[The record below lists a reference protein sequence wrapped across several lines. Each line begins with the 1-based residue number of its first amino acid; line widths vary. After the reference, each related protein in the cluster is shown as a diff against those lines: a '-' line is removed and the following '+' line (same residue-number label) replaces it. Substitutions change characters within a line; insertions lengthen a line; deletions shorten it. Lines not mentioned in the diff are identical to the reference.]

1 MNRHVQKTEIFI
13 IPILFITNFKDSRLM
28 KFSRLLVLSALCLT
42 TTGAMAEIVNGVRQR
57 PAATTETEWHLE
69 TTYYLYN
76 VQARRFFL
84 GGNDWN
90 TRASIAP
97 NGYKVKFHDP
107 ADAAPEPG
115 VVEIQDSVETKS
127 AWFCTFATAD
137 GGAIWVDNN
146 TETYRFWNI
155 GMMDNGTFRISN
167 IHLASVV
174 EDIQGKY
181 LGWNGSEN
189 DTRLYFVDPSEED
202 AAILWAFVSEA
213 NYQAYQETWNAMKD
227 QFEKA
232 AELKTWIE
240 TAKEQNIDVAAE
252 QAIYENEAAT
262 VEELEAAIAS
272 VQKKINEKNAG
283 DASADNPSDMT
294 ASILNPNFD
303 NASYD
308 GWKGTAP
315 NMTGDGN
322 HALANVAEHF
332 NKTFDTY
339 QELSGMPSGVYL
351 FENTGFLRGW
361 YDDFVNH
368 TNYTAFLYTIA
379 DGDTL
384 QVAMANPWEAQN
396 VEPMAGATEFG
407 TTAYESSE
415 AHDGLTYYVP
425 NDPSAA
431 RLYFEK
437 GYYKNKVFFS
447 IDNGTVKLGVKKGV
461 NRSNEWA
468 VFDNFKLTFYGN
480 GADAFQF
487 WVNQTPKIEIS
498 ESERVSQQYLDAY
511 NEAFEQTATNKAEAI
526 AAVKNIKAAEDS
538 LVKNI
543 SLWNELSAE
552 FENAK
557 TFTIGQYDGLLT
569 AAELGDYLMDV
580 EDEYINVD
588 DFTRS
593 NAELEAVI
601 AKLQEMVKAVEAEY
615 KSRVQPGTDMTEYLK
630 SPGFE
635 DGKGG
640 DTSAGWTVESKGGG
654 NVNPGGNADNH
665 CYEAWHS
672 TNFDVWQ
679 EVTDLPIGVYEIEVQ
694 GYVRYLDGQDAI
706 AAKDQ
711 QPENIPI
718 YVYMNDSKTRFVN
731 WFSYPK
737 SEEFYTAVS
746 GAKYLTDGDG
756 WCYPDN
762 MIAASAAFLDGGYK
776 QSAKGLVSAQGDV
789 LRIGVK
795 GTPEKA
801 EFWPI
806 FDNFKLTYLG
816 FDVEVVKPELEAKIA
831 EAAALNGV
839 MTTKSAKEAF
849 DAAYADALEKLNS
862 EDGRQMFNALSKL
875 TKACNAVEDGNA
887 LCNELAAKIEEM
899 MTIAQDAVSSHASD
913 ALTYGGQLQG
923 QLEACELET
932 ADIEAAKET
941 VRGYILLMQLPENY
955 QEGSAEGVDV
965 TAFIQ
970 TPNFQKTVDGVP
982 TNSIEGWQGTT
993 GYNFGNNQEQRDS
1006 LALEFYQK
1014 EFDMYQD
1021 IQGAGN
1027 VVLPNGNYIVSVT
1040 AFERVSNDTPAF
1052 FYANNQVVELM
1063 KLEDGVDI
1071 EGGEVAPNSMATAVA
1086 AFNEGKY
1093 LRTLAVTVT
1102 DNKLRIGI
1110 KHENSSGGDWV
1121 IMDNFKLYFYG
1132 SNETPVADS
1141 VDMLTANGNKTM
1153 KVEYFTLDGRRVSGL
1168 QKGITIRKAIME
1180 DGNVIVKKIRK

>member
-1 MNRHVQKTEIFI
+1 
-13 IPILFITNFKDSRLM
+13 M

-57 PAATTETEWHLE
+57 PAATTEPTWEQE

-76 VQARRFFL
+76 VQARQFFV

-90 TRASIAP
+90 TRASISP
-97 NGYKVKFHDP
+97 KGYKVKFHDP

-127 AWFCTFATAD
+127 AWLCTFATAD

-155 GMMDNGTFRISN
+155 WMMGNGTFRISN
-167 IHLASVV
+167 THLASVV
-174 EDIQGKY
+174 ENIQGYY

-189 DTRLYFVDPSEED
+189 DTRLYFVDPSEEN

-213 NYQAYQETWNAMKD
+213 NYQAYQETWEAYKD

-232 AELKTWIE
+232 AELKTWLDA
-240 TAKEQNIDVAAE
+240 AKEQNIDVAAE
-252 QAIYENEAAT
+252 QAVYENEAAT

-283 DASADNPSDMT
+283 DASAENPSDMT

-396 VEPMAGATEFG
+396 VESMAGATEFG

-498 ESERVSQQYLDAY
+498 ESERVSQQYRDAY

-557 TFTIGQYDGLLT
+557 TFTIGQYDGLIT
-569 AAELGDYLMDV
+569 ALNLGDYLMEV
-580 EDEYINVD
+580 EDEYINIE

-640 DTSAGWTVESKGGG
+640 ATSAGWTVESKGGG
-654 NVNPGGNADNH
+654 NVQLGGNADNH
-665 CYEAWHS
+665 CFEAWHS

-679 EVTDLPIGVYEIEVQ
+679 EVSDLPIGVYEIEVQ
-694 GYVRYLDGQDAI
+694 GYVRYKDGQEAI
-706 AAKDQ
+706 AEKDQ

-718 YVYMNDSKTRFVN
+718 YVYMNDSKTNFVN

-746 GAKYLTDGDG
+746 GAAYLTDGDG

-762 MIAASAAFLDGGYK
+762 MIAASAAFADGGYK
-776 QSAKGLVSAQGDV
+776 QSAKGLVANSGDV

-795 GTPEKA
+795 GNPEAK
-801 EFWPI
+801 FWPI

-816 FDVEVVKPELEAKIA
+816 FDVEVVKPELEKKIA
-831 EAAALNGV
+831 EAVALSTV
-839 MTTKSAKEAF
+839 PTTKTAKGQF
-849 DAAYADALEKLNS
+849 DAVYADALNKINS
-862 EDGRQMFNALSKL
+862 EDGAEMFKALAAL

-887 LCNELAAKIEEM
+887 LCNELAAKIQEM
-899 MTIAQDAVSSHASD
+899 MAIAQETESSHASD

-923 QLEACELET
+923 QLDACELE
-932 ADIEAAKET
+932 AEDIEAAKET

-970 TPNFQKTVDGVP
+970 TPDFQKTVDSVP

-993 GYNFGNNQEQRDS
+993 GYNFGNDDTQRS
-1006 LALEFYQK
+1006 ALALEFYEK
-1014 EFDMYQD
+1014 KFDMYQD

-1027 VVLPNGNYIVSVT
+1027 VVLPNGNYIVSVN
-1040 AFERVSNDTPAF
+1040 AFERVNNDTPAF
-1052 FYANNQVVELM
+1052 FYANDQVVELM
-1063 KLEDGVDI
+1063 KLEDGVDT
-1071 EGGEVAPNSMATAVA
+1071 EAGEVAPNNMVSAVE